1 MSSEND
7 EVVAG
12 HPPAVKVGGMRVA
25 SRPKH
30 HEQDAD
36 AYDEKYEES
45 LPEPTNAVHVA
56 APVAISGAP
65 VKGNSDFPVEALKH
79 VYDKPHPTR
88 EKHHAESPTKNCRT
102 HNQVFQPQGRN
113 H

>member
-12 HPPAVKVGGMRVA
+12 HPPAGEHFEEFFPLKYIIVHGHFVFIPVKVGGMRVA

-45 LPEPTNAVHVA
+45 LPE
-56 APVAISGAP
+56 
-65 VKGNSDFPVEALKH
+65 
-79 VYDKPHPTR
+79 
-88 EKHHAESPTKNCRT
+88 
-102 HNQVFQPQGRN
+102 
-113 H
+113 